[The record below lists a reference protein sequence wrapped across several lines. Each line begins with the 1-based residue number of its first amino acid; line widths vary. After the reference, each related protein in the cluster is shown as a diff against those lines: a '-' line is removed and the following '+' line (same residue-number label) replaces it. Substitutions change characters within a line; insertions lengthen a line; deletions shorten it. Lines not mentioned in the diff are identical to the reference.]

1 MSRNVILE
9 SDYVF
14 DPSTYKL
21 TIRNRWVPQE
31 RIMLITDVTKN
42 VILYNFSDASNP
54 LTSVSKVDTGDGLL
68 HTVVIFNASLFTNNT
83 LLSTDKIQIYVDEY
97 SQTFTPEETFTDA
110 AQKQRVTTPQSLIDT
125 DFEYSIQP
133 SKWETIFL
141 CNNYPSYFPKP
152 NGGNAIPAV
161 SIYGDGASPRS
172 LITVTSSLPHGF
184 TAGQIAN
191 IQETLNY
198 RVEGTFLIT
207 SAPSV
212 YTFTYRARGVVF
224 GEQIYQGLTTVYGG
238 DVYDGA
244 HIPGGNYPGLGAIP
258 GAVNTLDT
266 SWTASTDG
274 ASPSNITLTF
284 KYPHGLMPGN
294 SLTISGTNSFDG
306 DFIINKVPNQNQLI
320 FQSYSYLPSITTGA
334 AGRVIAKSD
343 GYVIHRPYDAGVA
356 ITTYNNVPGLQT
368 IRQTRRY
375 FRYQAG
381 KGMQFST
388 GAKLTP
394 TLNIDSISS
403 STGTSGQLATVTVTT
418 MEDHGMQAGA
428 TVYIESVQVN
438 NTAQYNPYNGTFT
451 VSAVTNS
458 NVFQYQV
465 LLTGTLPAVD
475 LTPSGQN
482 MYAHCSAWVGAET
495 RAGMYDEQNGFYFS
509 YNGAVLAI
517 NRRHS
522 EKVLA
527 GRINLTANSP
537 LVTGTNTQFRKQ
549 LIVGQKIV
557 IKGSSYLVTAIS
569 SDTQLY
575 IAPAYKGASATGQR
589 ATVTQNIQVLQ
600 SQWNMDKC
608 DGTGPSGYTIDVKK
622 MQMIYIDYSWYGA
635 GTIRFGVRGPRGNI
649 IYVHRLVN
657 SNTNQLAYQ
666 KSGNLP
672 ARYEVDNAP
681 ITFSKL
687 TAGSNGVVGSV
698 VSPTATT
705 IYVDNVTNWPTSGT
719 LIMKDDVNVELCTYS
734 GIGAYSQAALGYP
747 ITLTARRTSQT
758 LVYPD
763 TPFSFSANTNSS
775 ITFTPDSSLTG
786 VGGQAQVA
794 VQPFNQNC
802 APIIQHWGSS
812 VVMDG
817 GFQTDLLP
825 IFTGGMTKYQTIN
838 AGITRPLLAIRPAP
852 SVDNAIARNYGIREL
867 INRMALN
874 LQSIG
879 IQTNGSYRIDVILNP
894 AYLGYT
900 NWTQTQLQVTRT
912 SVSGSSGNNYFD
924 VNDTGTINIAGVTG
938 LGIGMLVTSGTG
950 VQTGTYITNIQGNRV
965 FLSAA
970 LTANTTGSYVFTP
983 TAGFSGL
990 PNDWSRDPVG
1000 QSSLAQ
1006 VLYFDNGGS
1015 GQGNIQ
1021 TASAVITGGDSIFS
1035 FYTENGGGASNYNSS
1050 IYSLVGAKDIGNSYM
1065 SGNGNVSTPGYPNGP
1080 DVIVIQA
1087 TNIGIAASQI
1097 SARISWTE
1105 AQA

>member
-1 MSRNVILE
+1 VSRNVLLE
-9 SDYVF
+9 SDYTF
-14 DPSTYKL
+14 NPSTYTL
-21 TIRNRWVPQE
+21 TLRNKWIPQE
-31 RIMLITDVTKN
+31 RIMLITNVTRN
-42 VILYNFSDASNP
+42 VVYYNFSDSTKS
-54 LTSVSKVDTGDGLL
+54 LTSVTKLDTGDGLL
-68 HTVVIFNASLFTNNT
+68 HTVIVLNSALFSGTT
-83 LLSTDKIQIYVDEY
+83 QLSTDKIQIYIDEY
-97 SQTFTPEETFTDA
+97 AQTFIPEETFTDA

-141 CNNYPSYFPKP
+141 TNNYPSYFPKP
-152 NGGNAIPAV
+152 NGGNAITAT
-161 SIYGDGASPRS
+161 SISGDGASPRS
-172 LITVTSSLPHGF
+172 LITVTSTLPHGF
-184 TAGQIAN
+184 VTGN
-191 IQETLNY
+191 IINVQETLNA

-207 SAPSV
+207 SVPSI
-212 YTFTYRARGVVF
+212 YSFTYRARGVVS

-258 GAVNTLDT
+258 GAPNTLDN
-266 SWTASTDG
+266 SWLVSTDA

-284 KYPHGLMPGN
+284 KYPHGMLPGQ
-294 SLTISGTNSFDG
+294 SLTIAGTNSFDG
-306 DFIINKVPNQNQLI
+306 DFIIHTVPSMTQLI
-320 FQSYSYLPSITTGA
+320 FQATTYLPSVNNAGGT
-334 AGRVIAKSD
+334 GRVIAKSD

-394 TLNIDSISS
+394 TFNIDSISS
-403 STGTSGQLATVTVTT
+403 STGVSGQTALVTVTT

-428 TVYIESVQVN
+428 TVYVENVQVTN
-438 NTAQYNPYNGTFT
+438 VPQYNPYNGSF
-451 VSAVTNS
+451 VVASVLNS
-458 NVFQYQV
+458 NVFTYQV
-465 LLTGTLPAVD
+465 TLTQNLPTTD
-475 LTPSGQN
+475 LTPNGQSS
-482 MYAHCSAWVGAET
+482 YAHCTAWVGAET

-509 YNGAVLAI
+509 FNGTNLAV

-522 EKVLA
+522 EKVLS
-527 GRINLTANSP
+527 GRINLTQNSP
-537 LVTGTNTQFRKQ
+537 LVTGTGTQFRKQ
-549 LIVGQKIV
+549 LVVGNKIV
-557 IKGSSYLVTAIS
+557 IKGSSYLITAIS

-575 IAPAYKGASATGQR
+575 VAPAYKGLNATGQR
-589 ATVTQNIQVLQ
+589 ATITQNIQYPQ
-600 SQWNMDKC
+600 SSWNMDKC
-608 DGTGPSGYTIDVKK
+608 DGTGPSGYTIDTKR

-649 IYVHRLVN
+649 IYVHRIVN

-681 ITFSKL
+681 ITFSRL
-687 TAGSNGVVGSV
+687 TSGGAGVEGAQLNATDSV
-698 VSPTATT
+698 L
-705 IYVDNVTNWPTSGT
+705 YVDNVTNWATSGY
-719 LIMKDDVNVELCTYS
+719 LLVKDDTNIEIMTYN
-734 GIGAYSQAALGYP
+734 GIGAYNTAAFGYP
-747 ITLTARRTSQT
+747 VTLTGRRQSIS
-758 LVYPD
+758 LIYPD
-763 TPFSFSANTNSS
+763 QPFTFKATTQNQL
-775 ITFTPDSSLTG
+775 FTPDSSITG
-786 VGGQAQVA
+786 VGGSAQVA
-794 VQPFNQNC
+794 VQPINQTC

-817 GFQTDLLP
+817 GYQQDLLAV
-825 IFTGGMTKYQTIN
+825 FTGGMTKYQTIA

-879 IQTNGSYRIDVILNP
+879 VQTNGSYRIDVILNP
-894 AYLGYT
+894 SYLGYT
-900 NWTQTQLQVTRT
+900 NWTTAQLTVTRS
-912 SVSGSSGNNYFD
+912 SVSGTSGNNFFL

-938 LGIGMLVTSGTG
+938 LGVGMFVTGSG
-950 VQTGTYITNIQGNRV
+950 VQANTYITNIQGNIV
-965 FLSAA
+965 TLSTN
-970 LTANTTGSYVFTP
+970 LTGNTTGSYTFTP
-983 TAGFSGL
+983 TTPFTGL
-990 PNDWSRDPVG
+990 PNDWARDSVG

-1006 VLYFDNGGS
+1006 VLYFDNAGS

-1021 TASAVITGGDSIFS
+1021 TASGIITGGDSIFS

-1065 SGNGNVSTPGYPNGP
+1065 SGNGNVSTPGFPNGP

-1087 TNIGIAASQI
+1087 TNIGIASSQI